1 MRIDITLTDD
11 QVDEIAMHSLRG
23 AYRLNS
29 KPNRID
35 NSEDEI
41 PVDQEFLDAVNLVL
55 RYYQNAKEQQEWEM
69 ELRNL

>member
-1 MRIDITLTDD
+1 MRIDVNLTDE
-11 QVDEIAMHSLRG
+11 QLDEITMHSLRD
-23 AYRLNS
+23 AYRFNS

-35 NSEDEI
+35 NSDDEI

-69 ELRNL
+69 EIWGI